1 MRCDWRGLS
10 PIVATVILI
19 GLTVAAAVP
28 LSVFF
33 SSMYSPARPRRT
45 DVQVFAGLI
54 NENIVRFNIQH
65 IGGETISN
73 PSDLIRGRVGV
84 TGISGLENDMYCW
97 TFENPLRFRQSDWMR
112 AEVQLHG
119 VSLKIGDVLEVN
131 IWAVG
136 RGSLYTGQVTIDD
149 LSRLPG

>member
-1 MRCDWRGLS
+1 MKCDRCGLS
-10 PIVATVILI
+10 PIVATVMLI

-33 SSMYSPARPRRT
+33 SSMYSPVRPRRT
-45 DVQVFAGLI
+45 DIQIFAGLI
-54 NENIVRFNIQH
+54 NENIVRFHIQH

-73 PSDLIRGRVGV
+73 PSDLILGRAGV
-84 TGISGLENDMYCW
+84 YGISGLENDMYCW
-97 TFENPLRFRQSDWMR
+97 TFENPLRFRQSDFAR
-112 AEVQLHG
+112 VEVQLHG